1 MGKGR
6 NIQRKK
12 RKHHFGNQFFNK
24 KPKTDEQNQKKE
36 IDCASSTKID
46 DLPFIEKNVD
56 KMSYNLII
64 DISILQNMISAI
76 ACCEDC
82 NSRGITIE
90 NIGSSRMGF
99 SNKLKLSCSSCAWE
113 KLFFTS
119 KDCKSQLQETIKQG
133 RNSFET
139 NLLGINFGR
148 ETNNGTM
155 KRNSKR
161 IDHSRRKSSE
171 LGKQR
176 RKKLRTIKKGFADK
190 EKELEEVECYVPG
203 GF

>member
-76 ACCEDC
+76 GPLHFKSVTPLWTTRLFTFIKLSEIPPCI
-82 NSRGITIE
+82 NKGYGNPSY
-90 NIGSSRMGF
+90 F
-99 SNKLKLSCSSCAWE
+99 SN
-113 KLFFTS
+113 
-119 KDCKSQLQETIKQG
+119 
-133 RNSFET
+133 R
-139 NLLGINFGR
+139 FG
-148 ETNNGTM
+148 
-155 KRNSKR
+155 KSKR
-161 IDHSRRKSSE
+161 I
-171 LGKQR
+171 L
-176 RKKLRTIKKGFADK
+176 LW
-190 EKELEEVECYVPG
+190 
-203 GF
+203 